1 MERIET
7 ASFDIPRVP
16 EGGMA
21 QPSSPP
27 FVEPSRD
34 LGEPP
39 VLDFAITF
47 REGRVS
53 TSTGVIVDAP
63 TSWRG
68 HLGVP
73 EKSACSLSACRR
85 GC

>member
-7 ASFDIPRVP
+7 TSFNIPRIP
-16 EGGMA
+16 EGVMA

-27 FVEPSRD
+27 FFVEPSCD
-34 LGEPP
+34 LGEPSILP
-39 VLDFAITF
+39 SLFGKDS
-47 REGRVS
+47 VS

-63 TSWRG
+63 RSWRG
-68 HLGVP
+68 YLGVP